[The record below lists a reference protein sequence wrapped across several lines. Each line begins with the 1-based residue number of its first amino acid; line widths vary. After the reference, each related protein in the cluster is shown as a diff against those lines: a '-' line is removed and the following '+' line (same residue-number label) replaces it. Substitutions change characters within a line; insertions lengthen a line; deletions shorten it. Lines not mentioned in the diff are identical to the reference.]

1 MNKKQCGLFLYLLIL
16 LLCSCARSKLKQ
28 QIQALYHKEIFIPE
42 CLLDQ
47 ISRIRLKEKLPMMV
61 VYHDSLECA
70 SCSIKRIDEWDG
82 ILRYYADS
90 LNSGVSSLF
99 IFAPAKQN
107 YMEIKSILGRYDHY
121 PIIIDRTFAFI
132 EANPDFPTDKRLH
145 TFLLD
150 ADGRVI
156 VIGSPKYDD
165 RIWNMYKQVLE
176 QLKNK

>member
-1 MNKKQCGLFLYLLIL
+1 
-16 LLCSCARSKLKQ
+16 
-28 QIQALYHKEIFIPE
+28 
-42 CLLDQ
+42 
-47 ISRIRLKEKLPMMV
+47 
-61 VYHDSLECA
+61 
-70 SCSIKRIDEWDG
+70 
-82 ILRYYADS
+82 
-90 LNSGVSSLF
+90 
-99 IFAPAKQN
+99 
-107 YMEIKSILGRYDHY
+107 MEIKSILGRYDHY
-121 PIIIDRTFAFI
+121 PIVIDSTFAFI